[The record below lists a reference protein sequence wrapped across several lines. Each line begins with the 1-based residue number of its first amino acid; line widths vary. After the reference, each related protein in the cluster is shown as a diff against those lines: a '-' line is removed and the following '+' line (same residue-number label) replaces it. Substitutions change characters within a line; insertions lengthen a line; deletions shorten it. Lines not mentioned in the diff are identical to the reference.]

1 MRAYLLL
8 QQMLVLFAMMITG
21 FWAYRMKWIDRQ
33 GGNKLTTLIVKLFNP
48 MLILSSVLGDRPAN
62 AGNLLGQDLLL
73 ASLYFIFIIL
83 GSHLFCK
90 IRRYDRRSGNIY
102 ILLTTFGNLGF
113 MGIPIVR
120 AVYGPE
126 YIIYVVIYLLIFN
139 ILAYT
144 YGIWL
149 AMGMSPNKR
158 SFSPVLMVNSGLVI
172 CVIAV
177 ICFLARVK
185 FPAPVVSFCTYMG
198 DCAIPL
204 SMIVIGISLAQ
215 SNLKELLFDKDT
227 YIFLFF
233 RMLLLP
239 AAGILIFKLLPFHKD
254 VYVIFTLMISMPA
267 ATIGGMLA
275 QEFAGRGNEAS
286 KIILLST
293 VISVFSIP
301 LLSLL

>member
-239 AAGILIFKLLPFHKD
+239 AAGILIFRLLPFHKD
-254 VYVIFTLMISMPA
+254 VYVIFTHHPAFYRDLGILHPA
-267 ATIGGMLA
+267 ALTPVT
-275 QEFAGRGNEAS
+275 AS
-286 KIILLST
+286 GL
-293 VISVFSIP
+293 
-301 LLSLL
+301 

>member
-1 MRAYLLL
+1 MKAYLLL

-21 FWAYRMKWIDRQ
+21 FWACRMKWIDRH
-33 GGNKLTTLIVKLFNP
+33 GSNKLTTLIIKIFNP

-62 AGNLLGQDLLL
+62 AGNLLGQDLVL
-73 ASLYFIFIIL
+73 ASLYFAFIIL
-83 GSHLFCK
+83 GSYLFCK
-90 IRRYDRRSGNIY
+90 IRGYGRRDGNLY
-102 ILLTTFGNLGF
+102 VLLTAFGNLGF
-113 MGIPIVR
+113 MGIPLIR

-149 AMGMSPNKR
+149 AMGMSDSRR

-177 ICFLARVK
+177 ICFLARVR
-185 FPAPVVSFCTYMG
+185 FPEPVVSFCTYMG

-204 SMIVIGISLAQ
+204 SMLVIGISLAQ
-215 SNLKELLFDKDT
+215 SDLKELFFDKDT
-227 YIFLFF
+227 YIFLLF
-233 RMLLLP
+233 RMILLP
-239 AAGILIFKLLPFHKD
+239 AAGILLFRLLPFHSD
-254 VYVIFTLMISMPA
+254 VYSIFTLMISMPA